1 MLKYIVRFLF
11 YAALMT
17 KQKNIEVQYFIHM
30 NYKSRDIL
38 VLDSFV
44 TYTIKSMGTGYLI
57 ADKVKIINKK
67 ILISFLHAMSF
78 VLSQN
83 IKK

>member
-1 MLKYIVRFLF
+1 
-11 YAALMT
+11 
-17 KQKNIEVQYFIHM
+17 M

-44 TYTIKSMGTGYLI
+44 TYTIKSMGTCYLI
-57 ADKVKIINKK
+57 ADKVKIIYKK

>member
-1 MLKYIVRFLF
+1 
-11 YAALMT
+11 
-17 KQKNIEVQYFIHM
+17 M

-44 TYTIKSMGTGYLI
+44 TYTIKSMGTCYLI

-67 ILISFLHAMSF
+67 ILISFLRAMSF

>member
-1 MLKYIVRFLF
+1 
-11 YAALMT
+11 
-17 KQKNIEVQYFIHM
+17 M

-44 TYTIKSMGTGYLI
+44 TYTIKSMGTSYLI

>member
-1 MLKYIVRFLF
+1 
-11 YAALMT
+11 
-17 KQKNIEVQYFIHM
+17 M

-44 TYTIKSMGTGYLI
+44 TYTIKSMGTWYLI

-83 IKK
+83 IKKYRTRRIIEDLPVRCIPDI

>member
-1 MLKYIVRFLF
+1 
-11 YAALMT
+11 
-17 KQKNIEVQYFIHM
+17 M

-67 ILISFLHAMSF
+67 ILISFLQCHEFCIVSKHKE
-78 VLSQN
+78 
-83 IKK
+83 IKDKKNSE

>member
-1 MLKYIVRFLF
+1 
-11 YAALMT
+11 
-17 KQKNIEVQYFIHM
+17 M

-44 TYTIKSMGTGYLI
+44 TYTIKSMGTFYLI
-57 ADKVKIINKK
+57 PDIVKIINKK
-67 ILISFLHAMSF
+67 ILISFLRAMSF